1 MRTKSFF
8 AAFAFA
14 AVLAPV
20 VAGAQESDP
29 QPVPPIAHDSARGAQ
44 ALAEA
49 KKAESGGK
57 VDEACAAYAR
67 AQAFDPLSATL
78 LALALCHEKQG
89 KLATSYGELGE
100 AAAGFGK
107 EGNKERETFARGRAK
122 DLEPKLSY
130 LVLEGSENTKIETFT
145 VDGLPVPKAAWSKP
159 LPLDTGEHSLS
170 FAQTGSEP
178 SQAHVQIPA
187 GAVKVPYRLPVLG
200 KSKLAQSDKGEAE
213 STPWLGYGLVAGGV
227 VGAGIGTVFGISTF
241 SARSDADKG
250 CNVAK
255 QCTAESLARIDDGRS
270 SGTIS
275 TIAFVAGAVLVG
287 AGVTLILTHKT
298 ESKPKTALMMVLTGR
313 GTF

>member
-1 MRTKSFF
+1 MRTKSFV

-14 AVLAPV
+14 AALVPA
-20 VAGAQESDP
+20 VAGAQESEP
-29 QPVPPIAHDSARGAQ
+29 QSAPAHDSARGSQ
-44 ALAEA
+44 ALGEA

-67 AQAFDPLSATL
+67 AQAFDPQSATL

-107 EGNKERETFARGRAK
+107 EGNKERETFARGHAK

-130 LVLEGSENTKIETFT
+130 LVLEGSENTRIETFT
-145 VDGLPVPKAAWSKP
+145 LDGLPVPKAAWSKP
-159 LPLDTGEHSLS
+159 LPLDAGDHSLS

-187 GAVKVPYRLPVLG
+187 GAVKVPYRMPLLG
-200 KSKLAQSDKGEAE
+200 KSKLAQSDKGEAA

-227 VGAGIGTVFGISTF
+227 VGLGVGTVFGISTF

-287 AGVTLILTHKT
+287 AGMTLLLTHKS
-298 ESKPKTALMMVLTGR
+298 EAKPKTALTMVLTGR